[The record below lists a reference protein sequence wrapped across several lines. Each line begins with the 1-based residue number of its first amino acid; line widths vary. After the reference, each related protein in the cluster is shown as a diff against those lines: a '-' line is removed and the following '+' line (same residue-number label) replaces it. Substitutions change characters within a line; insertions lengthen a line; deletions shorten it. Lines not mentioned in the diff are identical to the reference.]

1 MRFRQPVKDFRP
13 VALLA
18 AIIACLYCF
27 ELGIVPAVV
36 GAWCGALGIDAANVA
51 NAVPALLL
59 DDGVC
64 FALAVLFVMVAS
76 SFPPLGNALTRTLA
90 AIRAI
95 KVNPHFAYPIALS
108 LLAGAAWF
116 MANRDTGIV
125 RGMFLLLMDNGV
137 VVLKRLVVATHAVL
151 PPANLKEPTH
161 THPICRCVLNPFVQF
176 PADAVA
182 LGVVFCKVA
191 VQYNLTLESAWRRR
205 KRATP
210 SLPAIQEF

>member
-1 MRFRQPVKDFRP
+1 MKFRQLLNQFHPV
-13 VALLA
+13 VLIAGILA
-18 AIIACLYCF
+18 GLHHF
-27 ELGIVPAVV
+27 DLGIVRAVV
-36 GAWCGALGIDAANVA
+36 ASWGDALGIHAGTSPPTI
-51 NAVPALLL
+51 PALLL

-76 SFPPLGNALTRTLA
+76 AFLPLGDALMRTLA

-95 KVNPHFAYPIALS
+95 RFNPHFAYPIALA
-108 LLAGAAWF
+108 LLGGAAWF
-116 MANRDTGIV
+116 MAHRDTGIV

-137 VVLKRLVVATHAVL
+137 VALKRLVVATHAVL

-161 THPICRCVLNPFVQF
+161 THPICPCDLNPFVQF